1 MGLRLFSYLVVRLNL
16 NFLKTSDISTIV
28 FLLLLLFRF
37 CLFETKTKQQKL
49 VVICIFNL

>member
-1 MGLRLFSYLVVRLNL
+1 MDLKLFSYLVVRLKL

-28 FLLLLLFRF
+28 FLSLLLFGF

-49 VVICIFNL
+49 VICIFNL